1 MAEKIKARLLVVG
14 VDFTDNK
21 DIIDKATAI
30 AAVWKAQPLTLRDDE
45 LIIQEEAPEEDEVFS
60 HELDPA
66 VDYGI
71 TGSSITVTGSMIMPT
86 VDQLIELFGGTKDGT
101 AFLKGT
107 TKLLIEKAI
116 RFRFQGGGW
125 VVLTRA
131 KGYVTWNMNVGR
143 GGRVK
148 FPFSFKALAP
158 QEGGADL
165 IWETEDTVAA
175 PAALAAPLAA
185 TVSVPVTEKE
195 TKK

>member
-1 MAEKIKARLLVVG
+1 MEKLKARLLVVG
-14 VDFTDNK
+14 IDFTDTTG
-21 DIIDKATAI
+21 IIDKATAL

-45 LIIQEEAPEEDEVFS
+45 LILQEDAPEEDEVFS

-71 TGSSITVTGSMIMPT
+71 TGSSITATGSFIMPT
-86 VDQLIELFGGTKDGT
+86 VDQLIELFGGSKDGT

-131 KGYVTWNMNVGR
+131 KGFVTWNMNVGR

-148 FPFSFKALAP
+148 FPFTLKALAP
-158 QEGGADL
+158 QEGGTDL
-165 IWETEDTVAA
+165 IWETEEAVAA
-175 PAALAAPLAA
+175 PAALRMSA
-185 TVSVPVTEKE
+185 TTTETT